1 MNRGGTQKI
10 VIYGGTFDP
19 PHRGHFA
26 LIRSAMKELDPAVLY
41 VVPGL
46 RSPFK
51 DLPCAPFRERAAML
65 ASGLASAGLGGE
77 TRVKI
82 DPFEVLRG
90 RLTYTWRTVAY
101 FRKKHPHARLYFLM
115 GSDCFETFHRWK
127 NYRRV
132 LANAGLLVGAREGFP
147 LKNPRGLP
155 FTRLKGNFPHL
166 ASTAL
171 KTGIFAGFDQP
182 GLFESTRKHIAARG
196 LYLAG
201 LRRRVAALMTP
212 ARFGHTR
219 QTARLALELA
229 VKYGADLQKTAE
241 AALLHDAA
249 RDLGPRALAAY
260 VLRYRL
266 RFPALKE
273 TLEKAP
279 VLLHACVG
287 ADMAAKKFGV
297 RDRAVLSAIRSH
309 TLGSVSPGLLDKII
323 YVSDLAAAD
332 RDFREAR
339 AVRELA
345 FRDLDA
351 AYAAANYVKLV
362 YALKAGGWTH
372 PESVAVLSHRVRYGT
387 NASLK
392 VWNSLLKKDK

>member
-51 DLPCAPFRERAAML
+51 DLPCAPFRERAAMI
-65 ASGLASAGLGGE
+65 ASGLKFASLAK
-77 TRVKI
+77 RVKI

-90 RLTYTWRTVAY
+90 RLTRTWQTVAY
-101 FRKKHPHARLYFLM
+101 FRKKHPGARLYFLM
-115 GSDCFETFHRWK
+115 GSDCLETFHRWK
-127 NYRRV
+127 HYRRI
-132 LANAGLLVGAREGFP
+132 LAGAALLVGTREGFP

-155 FTRLKGNFPHL
+155 YTRLKGNFPHL

-201 LRRRVAALMTP
+201 LRHRAAALMTP
-212 ARFGHTR
+212 ARFEHTR

-229 VKYGADLQKTAE
+229 VRYGADLQKTAS

-260 VLRYRL
+260 VLKARL
-266 RFPALKE
+266 RVPALKA

-279 VLLHACVG
+279 VLLHSFVG
-287 ADMAAKKFGV
+287 ADLAEKRFGV
-297 RDRAVLSAIRSH
+297 KDRGVIRAIRSH
-309 TLGSVSPGLLDKII
+309 TLGSVSPGLLEKII

-332 RDFREAR
+332 RNFREAR

-362 YALKAGGWTH
+362 HAFTTGGWMH
-372 PESVAVLSHRVRYGT
+372 PESIKT
-387 NASLK
+387 
-392 VWNSLLKKDK
+392 WNSLLKKDK

>member
-1 MNRGGTQKI
+1 MKDKFKI

-26 LIRSAMKELDPAVLY
+26 LIRSAIEELDPAVLY
-41 VVPGL
+41 VVPAL

-51 DLPCAPFRERAAML
+51 ELPCAPFRERAAML
-65 ASGLASAGLGGE
+65 SSGLNSAGLAK
-77 TRVKI
+77 RVKI
-82 DPFEVLRG
+82 DPCEFRRG
-90 RLTYTWRTVAY
+90 RLTYTWRTVSY
-101 FRKKHPHARLYFLM
+101 FRKKHPGSRLYFLM
-115 GSDCFETFHRWK
+115 GSDCLETFHRWK
-127 NYRRV
+127 NYRRI
-132 LANAGLLVGAREGFP
+132 LAGAALLVGAREGFP

-155 FTRLKGNFPHL
+155 YVRLKGSFPHL

-171 KTGIFAGFDQP
+171 KTGLFAGFEQP

-196 LYLAG
+196 LYFAG
-201 LRRRVAALMTP
+201 LRRGAAALMTP
-212 ARFGHTR
+212 ARFEHTR

-229 VKYGADLQKTAE
+229 VEYGADLHKTAA

-249 RDLGPRALAAY
+249 RDLGPRALTAY
-260 VLRYRL
+260 VLKAGL
-266 RFPALKE
+266 RVPALKE

-279 VLLHACVG
+279 LLLHARVG
-287 ADMAAKKFGV
+287 ADLAAKRFGV
-297 RDRAVLSAIRSH
+297 KDRSVLRAIRSH

-323 YVSDLAAAD
+323 YISDLAAAD
-332 RDFREAR
+332 RAFPEAR

-345 FRDLDA
+345 FSDLDA

-362 YALKAGGWTH
+362 HAFKAGGWTH
-372 PESVAVLSHRVRYGT
+372 PESVR
-387 NASLK
+387 